1 MCNKVQTKI
10 SDDIVEMVTETAFQE
25 IMNYLEKKEAPEE
38 VINLFM
44 RYVWAISVGPQEE
57 KTIVEKM
64 RELSEFIVF
73 IEAVQ
78 TINEKEV

>member
-1 MCNKVQTKI
+1 
-10 SDDIVEMVTETAFQE
+10 MVTETAFQE